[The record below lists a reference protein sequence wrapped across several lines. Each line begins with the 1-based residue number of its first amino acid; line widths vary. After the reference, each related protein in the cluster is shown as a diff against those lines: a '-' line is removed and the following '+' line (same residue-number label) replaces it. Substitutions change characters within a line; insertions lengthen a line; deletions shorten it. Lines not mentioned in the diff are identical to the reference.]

1 MGDHIVGPVFF
12 DGTLNGQKYLSFL
25 ENDLGPL
32 LEDVPLDLRRHMW
45 FQHDGAPAHY
55 ARPVQEWLHRHFP
68 KRWIGRGDARVPVG
82 WPPRSPELTAMDFFL
97 WGYVKNQVYATPS
110 QSPADLKARIIAACA
125 AITPQTLNRVHN
137 ATLRRIKTCVEQD
150 GQLFEHLL

>member
-1 MGDHIVGPVFF
+1 
-12 DGTLNGQKYLSFL
+12 
-25 ENDLGPL
+25 
-32 LEDVPLDLRRHMW
+32 
-45 FQHDGAPAHY
+45 
-55 ARPVQEWLHRHFP
+55 
-68 KRWIGRGDARVPVG
+68 
-82 WPPRSPELTAMDFFL
+82 MDFFL

-150 GQLFEHLL
+150 GQLFEHLLLNKTICVVSLPFFFSFLFIFCLFA